1 MTLAPNA
8 EMWTTLR
15 MQHVVQGEF
24 RVSKDPAI
32 AMSTIL
38 GSCVSVALFDDAAG
52 VGGINHF
59 LLPASGERGNTELRY
74 GAMANELLINE
85 LLKLGA
91 SRSHIRA
98 KLFGGANV
106 VARLGDV
113 GSRNVSFARDYMR
126 REGIPVE
133 ELDVGGTQARRLQFH
148 PTSGKSR
155 VFKVPVDQER
165 AVVANESPRSVMHS
179 AADVTLF

>member
-1 MTLAPNA
+1 MTLAPSA

-59 LLPASGERGNTELRY
+59 LLPASGERGTSHAWARSTSPLRSW
-74 GAMANELLINE
+74 A
-85 LLKLGA
+85 
-91 SRSHIRA
+91 
-98 KLFGGANV
+98 
-106 VARLGDV
+106 
-113 GSRNVSFARDYMR
+113 
-126 REGIPVE
+126 
-133 ELDVGGTQARRLQFH
+133 
-148 PTSGKSR
+148 
-155 VFKVPVDQER
+155 
-165 AVVANESPRSVMHS
+165 
-179 AADVTLF
+179 